1 MKTFILMWRPA
12 ISSYKMEDLEHE
24 LQEYPDCGTTGVYG
38 SMKQPTKKT
47 VSSWCVSVKAK
58 RVS

>member
-24 LQEYPDCGTTGVYG
+24 LQHDLERMSGKNG
-38 SMKQPTKKT
+38 S
-47 VSSWCVSVKAK
+47 
-58 RVS
+58 